1 VKVEQKRN
9 PGLRGG
15 EQLFLAVGRMS
26 ALKIACYQI
35 LMKSSLFGSHPE
47 RVWRGRIAVTP
58 AAEELLTFTMTR
70 RIFFFFFLSF
80 PLRFLLFFAGSA
92 LRRAEESPAKKV
104 NAGVLLLSYGQIPG
118 NM

>member
-1 VKVEQKRN
+1 
-9 PGLRGG
+9 
-15 EQLFLAVGRMS
+15 MS

-35 LMKSSLFGSHPE
+35 LMKSSLWLSPGASLEGEDRCHT
-47 RVWRGRIAVTP
+47 RSRGAPDIHNDSP
-58 AAEELLTFTMTR
+58 YFFSF
-70 RIFFFFFLSF
+70 IYFFFSF

-104 NAGVLLLSYGQIPG
+104 NAGVVLLSYGQIPG

>member
-1 VKVEQKRN
+1 MKVEQKRN

-70 RIFFFFFLSF
+70 RIFLFFYFFFFSF
-80 PLRFLLFFAGSA
+80 PSPSGFSYSSLA
-92 LRRAEESPAKKV
+92 LPYAEQRSHQPKK
-104 NAGVLLLSYGQIPG
+104 
-118 NM
+118 